1 MTIRP
6 YTAADKHACLN
17 AFRSN
22 MPRFFA
28 PEELN
33 DFDAWLDTQAQRD
46 LADKDKSECYF
57 VIETNGQV
65 IGCGG
70 YYVRPDKTTAVM
82 TWGMLHQQYHKQG
95 WGKQLFQYRVSI
107 IKEVCPACT
116 IQLDTTQHSAPFFA
130 KMGFAVTKVTPDF
143 YGPGL
148 DRYDMELK
156 N

>member
-6 YTAADKHACLN
+6 YTTTDKSACLE

-28 PEELN
+28 PEELK
-33 DFDAWLDTQAQRD
+33 DFDKWLDEQGKRD
-46 LADKDKSECYF
+46 LRDKNECYF
-57 VIETNGQV
+57 VIETDEKI

-70 YYVRPDKTTAVM
+70 YYIRPDKTTAVM
-82 TWGMLHQQYHKQG
+82 TWGLLHQQYHQQG
-95 WGKQLFQYRVSI
+95 WGKKLLLHRI
-107 IKEVCPACT
+107 NAIREVCPSCA
-116 IQLDTTQHSAPFFA
+116 IQLDTTQHSAPFFG

-156 N
+156 S

>member
-6 YTAADKHACLN
+6 YTAADKLACLD
-17 AFRSN
+17 AFHSN
-22 MPRFFA
+22 MPQFFA
-28 PEELN
+28 PEELK
-33 DFDAWLDTQAQRD
+33 DFDAWLDAQAQYNPD
-46 LADKDKSECYF
+46 NKEECYF
-57 VIETNGQV
+57 VIEVNGQV

-70 YYVRPDKTTAVM
+70 YYVRADKTTAVM
-82 TWGMLHQQYHKQG
+82 TWGMLHRQYHKQG
-95 WGKQLFQYRVSI
+95 WGQKLLLYRI
-107 IKEVCPACT
+107 DLIKTNCPACT
-116 IQLDTTQHSAPFFA
+116 ILLDTTQHSAPFFT

>member
-6 YTAADKHACLN
+6 YTAADKPACLD
-17 AFRSN
+17 AFHSN
-22 MPRFFA
+22 MPQFFA
-28 PEELN
+28 AEELK
-33 DFDAWLDTQAQRD
+33 DFEQWLDIQAQRD
-46 LADKDKSECYF
+46 LADKSECYY
-57 VIETNGQV
+57 VIEVNTQV

-70 YYVRPDKTTAVM
+70 YYVRPDQATAVM
-82 TWGMLHQQYHKQG
+82 TWGMLHRQHHKQG
-95 WGKQLFQYRVSI
+95 WGRQLFQYRVAV

-116 IQLDTTQHSAPFFA
+116 IQLDTTQHSAPFFR
-130 KMGFAVTKVTPDF
+130 KMGFAVTKVTADF